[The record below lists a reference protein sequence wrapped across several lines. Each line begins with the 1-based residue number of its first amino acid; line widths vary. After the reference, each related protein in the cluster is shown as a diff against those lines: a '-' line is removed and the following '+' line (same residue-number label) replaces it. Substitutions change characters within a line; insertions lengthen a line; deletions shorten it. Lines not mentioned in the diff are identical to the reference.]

1 MPEQIEMALTGL
13 CSQDWEGV
21 WEERMSLAINL
32 KPRKYL
38 SRGFPLY
45 LPLPCLLIQLL
56 LLLLLFFL
64 LLLLFLLPVFSH
76 HHYGFLFLISIEFEN
91 GRYMD
96 LGITHVHGI
105 VFKAISTTI
114 VDKAKDYNKEKR
126 VKEKLKNYTWMGRE
140 H

>member
-56 LLLLLFFL
+56 LLLILT
-64 LLLLFLLPVFSH
+64 
-76 HHYGFLFLISIEFEN
+76 GFQLVKYYSGKQVVIGCLKYVSI
-91 GRYMD
+91 
-96 LGITHVHGI
+96 
-105 VFKAISTTI
+105 
-114 VDKAKDYNKEKR
+114 
-126 VKEKLKNYTWMGRE
+126 
-140 H
+140 